1 MINFI
6 FFCYERED
14 KNMRGEFKVYKSG
27 DFTVMPIVHLK
38 DKTLSLKAVGLLS
51 KMLSLPDDWDY
62 SLNGL
67 VAITKDGLD
76 SVRSALN
83 ELKDHDYVEILK
95 LRTDKGTF
103 KYNYLVF
110 ENPADKALKLQNK
123 PDMEN
128 PYLDEPNV
136 VNQGQYN
143 IKEYNIKQVF
153 AHNMRFDHGTLNNT
167 ERWLSKSKYRYFF
180 PYGIEI
186 CDTLKMARDVI
197 GKMPS
202 YKRFCKENE
211 LMTKNNQCR
220 FTAEA
225 LFRFISRNADFV
237 ESHTALEDVM
247 IEKEILRYC
256 YKQKKK
262 MRIHC
267 FS

>member
-1 MINFI
+1 
-6 FFCYERED
+6 
-14 KNMRGEFKVYKSG
+14 MRGEFKVYKSG

-110 ENPADKALKLQNK
+110 ENPADKDLKLKNK

-128 PYLDEPNV
+128 PYLDEPNM

-143 IKEYNIKQVF
+143 IKEYNI
-153 AHNMRFDHGTLNNT
+153 NNLKDKEDKEDKT
-167 ERWLSKSKYRYFF
+167 KIKHKSL
-180 PYGIEI
+180 I
-186 CDTLKMARDVI
+186 
-197 GKMPS
+197 
-202 YKRFCKENE
+202 NE
-211 LMTKNNQCR
+211 LISLDYIKDDDEQIPLYDS
-220 FTAEA
+220 
-225 LFRFISRNADFV
+225 LFN
-237 ESHTALEDVM
+237 
-247 IEKEILRYC
+247 
-256 YKQKKK
+256 K
-262 MRIHC
+262 MVNEGNSYVDIY
-267 FS
+267 